1 LKNEYFSG
9 GSVYLG
15 TINAVSAEVI
25 YAQQIGAVLTIMDR
39 KSYDK
44 EGIAKRI
51 GELGLA
57 DHHLYIEAKDSK
69 DENIVPFF
77 PAVKEFLEKAEK

>member
-1 LKNEYFSG
+1 
-9 GSVYLG
+9 
-15 TINAVSAEVI
+15 
-25 YAQQIGAVLTIMDR
+25 MDR
-39 KSYDK
+39 KSYEK

-51 GELGLA
+51 GELGLT
-57 DHHLYIEAKDSK
+57 DHHLYIEARDSK